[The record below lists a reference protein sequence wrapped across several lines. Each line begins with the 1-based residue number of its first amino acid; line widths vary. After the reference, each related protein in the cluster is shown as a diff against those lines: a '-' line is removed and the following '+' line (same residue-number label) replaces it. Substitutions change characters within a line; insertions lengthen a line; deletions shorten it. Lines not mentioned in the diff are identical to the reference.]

1 MSVSRQVMSESSLFL
16 NLAGSM
22 IVVAIAGHGIRLALD
37 AWVRH
42 ALAGPRDETGTD

>member
-1 MSVSRQVMSESSLFL
+1 MSDASLFL

-37 AWVRH
+37 AWVRLG
-42 ALAGPRDETGTD
+42 LAGPQDESGAE